1 MPSAEL
7 SRMDSPPKL
16 TGETLIVHHIPL
28 VHCQVPDRQ
37 CCGGGG
43 AGNGSSRTNPF
54 CPPELGHPD
63 RDLTQADSLLYSRVL
78 PASGS
83 AVGPGD
89 GPKSRIR
96 DGRGPGV
103 PKRHNPFLMKEG
115 EPEEPYGDCDS
126 STQQSFHLHGSRQPP
141 FQLATL
147 DPGTGKTWGAT
158 NSRAGVVEGQEQ
170 EPLSSSSEA
179 QKCSHGYHCPPEQ
192 EAETMEL
199 DEGGGPGANDTSGFS
214 FDQEW
219 KLSLDESPRNPGV
232 RACGCS
238 GSGSRHCRCSS
249 TSSQSEVADQSMGYV
264 SDSSCNSSD
273 GVLVTFSALYNK
285 MHGHSRA
292 NLNSAPLSCSDS
304 SFCSHSDPGAFY
316 LDLHSSPAESKMSC
330 ESHHPDSGG
339 GDEGCGCPHASSP
352 ELDANCNSYRPHCEP
367 CPAAADLTACFQ
379 SQARLVVATQNYYKL
394 VTCDLSSQ
402 SSPSPAG
409 SSITSC
415 SEEHTKGSPGPVSG
429 QPTEYY
435 LFQKPETHTEEQKA
449 KSSPTEVGPGA
460 GPDVIEGQVYVN
472 VSPPILSSGR
482 QRSRSYDRSLE
493 RSPPNRLG
501 SLERMLSCPV
511 RLSEGPSSL
520 AGPGSPPRRVTSFAE
535 LAKGRKKVGGSGS
548 PPLRLSTGDSSLEF
562 SPIPESQRDGTGPL
576 DEGARCSHSL
586 PSLPLGLC
594 LDPSSLEAQAE
605 QGNRD
610 GLQQGHQSNEVK
622 PTSFGAAGQALALL
636 MEPSSPF
643 SAVPASSH
651 AQRDIR
657 ARADGG
663 SAENRPVLRYSKEQ
677 RPTTLPIQPFVF
689 QHHFPKQL
697 PKTRALHSLSQLYS
711 LSGSSRSQA
720 PVLLAPTSQGSVL
733 APSAQAAA
741 PAPRTVDGAASLS
754 EESTRK
760 AALDPDTS
768 RPSPL
773 GSYSPIRSSGPFGTS
788 TDSSSASGSPPEHA
802 VDGPPPRSRSCPAAA
817 NLIPVRQALMPG
829 PAPQLEA
836 PERLPPESSPLLS
849 EYRLHGAGNLSHLGP
864 TGPSLSRAESLAR
877 GGGEGNITFR
887 LTNHLSPQALKWRE
901 YRRKNPLGPPGLGGS
916 LDRRPQETR
925 LARRNPLFEFPG
937 SLSAAGHLQ
946 CRLNGQAAK
955 QLPLN
960 HADFFSD
967 PFSLAEKPPA
977 EFCLSPDGNTEAVSI
992 DLLQKKGL
1000 VKDVNTAVDL
1010 IVAHFGTSRDP
1021 GVKAKLGNSS
1031 VSPNVGHLVLKYLCP
1046 AVQAV
1051 LGDGLKAFVLDVI
1064 IGQRKNMPW
1073 SVVEASTQ
1081 LGPSTKILHGLYNK
1095 VSQFPELTSHTMRF
1109 NAFILGLLNIRSLE
1123 FWFNHLYNHEGKY
1136 CPIPCKM
1143 PITPKLWALTTAG
1156 LWGWGGVLQSL
1167 LCSGVYA
1174 SPIFLKSRSV
1184 SGCLPPSFPLL
1195 TDIIQAHYQPWGF
1208 LSAAH
1213 TVCPGLFEELL
1224 LLLQPL
1230 ALLPFNLDLLFQH
1243 RLLQNGRQQQQQKEL
1258 LRVSQGLLLSAHSTL
1273 QLARAREQESHGG
1286 TDGAAP
1292 GERVKGVGAPAGGEE
1307 EEKVAATIAEVQAGA
1322 GQGEKVAA
1330 ATIAEVQA
1338 GAGQGGRARSG
1349 QAGWWYQLM
1358 QSSQVYIDGSG
1369 EGSRFPR
1376 TSEKKKVPGGSQ
1388 APPPRE
1394 GVVEGAEACP
1404 TAEEAPSRERGWPFW
1419 MGSPPDSVLAELRRS
1434 REREG
1439 PVAPQGGNEE
1449 GTQQESTTGGIKW
1462 GHLFGSRKT
1471 QREARPLNRLP
1482 SDWLSLDKSVFQL
1495 VAQTVAA
1502 RRESELRE
1510 GPEETPAL
1518 ELPSNLPCEV
1528 QALCHHLATGPGQL
1542 SFCKGDVLQ
1551 VLGSAG
1557 GDWLRCG
1564 RGSDTGLVPLA
1575 YVTPAPTPTFT
1586 PRGTQD

>member
-43 AGNGSSRTNPF
+43 AGNGSTRTNPF

-78 PASGS
+78 PASGG

-89 GPKSRIR
+89 GPKSRSR

-115 EPEEPYGDCDS
+115 EPEDPYGDCDS
-126 STQQSFHLHGSRQPP
+126 STQQSFHLHGGGQPP
-141 FQLATL
+141 FQLAPL
-147 DPGTGKTWGAT
+147 GPRTGKPWGAT

-170 EPLSSSSEA
+170 EPVSSSEA
-179 QKCSHGYHCPPEQ
+179 QKCSHGHHCPPDL

-199 DEGGGPGANDTSGFS
+199 DEGGGPGASDNSGFS

-219 KLSLDESPRNPGV
+219 KLSLDESPRNPGA

-316 LDLHSSPAESKMSC
+316 LDLHPSPAESKMSC

-415 SEEHTKGSPGPVSG
+415 SEEHTKSSPGPVSG

-435 LFQKPETHTEEQKA
+435 LFQKPEAQTEEQKA
-449 KSSPTEVGPGA
+449 KSSPAEVGSGT
-460 GPDVIEGQVYVN
+460 GPDLIEGQVYVN
-472 VSPPILSSGR
+472 VSPPNLSSGR

-535 LAKGRKKVGGSGS
+535 LAKGRKRGGGSGS

-562 SPIPESQRDGTGPL
+562 SPIPEAHRDGAGPL

-594 LDPSSLEAQAE
+594 LDPSSLEAQAD
-605 QGNRD
+605 QGCRD
-610 GLQQGHQSNEVK
+610 GLQQGPQSSELQ
-622 PTSFGAAGQALALL
+622 PTSYGATGQAPLALL

-643 SAVPASSH
+643 PGIPASSH

-663 SAENRPVLRYSKEQ
+663 SAENRPILRYSKEQ

-697 PKTRALHSLSQLYS
+697 PKARALHSLSQLYS
-711 LSGSSRSQA
+711 LSGSNRSQP
-720 PVLLAPTSQGSVL
+720 PVLLASTSQGSAL
-733 APSAQAAA
+733 APSTQPPA
-741 PAPRTVDGAASLS
+741 PAPRTVDGAASLP

-760 AALDPDTS
+760 AAPDPDTS

-773 GSYSPIRSSGPFGTS
+773 GSYSPIRSSGPFGPS
-788 TDSSSASGSPPEHA
+788 TDSSSASCSPPEHT
-802 VDGPPPRSRSCPAAA
+802 VDGPPPRSRSCPATA

-829 PAPQLEA
+829 PAHQLEA
-836 PERLPPESSPLLS
+836 TERLPPEPSPLLS

-877 GGGEGNITFR
+877 GGGEGNIASR
-887 LTNHLSPQALKWRE
+887 LSNANHLSPQALKWRE

-925 LARRNPLFEFPG
+925 LARRNPIFEFPG
-937 SLSAAGHLQ
+937 PLSAAGHLH
-946 CRLNGQAAK
+946 CRLNGQAVK

-960 HADFFSD
+960 HTDFLSD

-1123 FWFNHLYNHEGKY
+1123 FWFNHLYNHE
-1136 CPIPCKM
+1136 
-1143 PITPKLWALTTAG
+1143 
-1156 LWGWGGVLQSL
+1156 
-1167 LCSGVYA
+1167 
-1174 SPIFLKSRSV
+1174 
-1184 SGCLPPSFPLL
+1184 
-1195 TDIIQAHYQPWGF
+1195 DIIQAHYQPWGF

-1273 QLARAREQESHGG
+1273 QLARSREQEGHGG

-1307 EEKVAATIAEVQAGA
+1307 EEKVVATIAEAQAG
-1322 GQGEKVAA
+1322 
-1330 ATIAEVQA
+1330 T
-1338 GAGQGGRARSG
+1338 GQGGRARSG

-1376 TSEKKKVPGGSQ
+1376 SGEKKKGAGGSQ

-1404 TAEEAPSRERGWPFW
+1404 TAEEAPSRDRGWPFW

-1439 PVAPQGGNEE
+1439 PVAPQGGSEE
-1449 GTQQESTTGGIKW
+1449 GTQESTTGGIKW

-1495 VAQTVAA
+1495 VAQTVGA
-1502 RRESELRE
+1502 RRESESRE
-1510 GPEETPAL
+1510 SPEEPPAL
-1518 ELPSNLPCEV
+1518 DLPPNLPCEV

-1542 SFCKGDVLQ
+1542 SFCKGDILR
-1551 VLGSAG
+1551 VLGPAG

-1564 RGSDTGLVPLA
+1564 RGSDTGLVPVA
-1575 YVTPAPTPTFT
+1575 YVTPTPTPTPT

>member
-78 PASGS
+78 PASGG
-83 AVGPGD
+83 AVGPED
-89 GPKSRIR
+89 SSKSRGR

-103 PKRHNPFLMKEG
+103 PKRHNPFLMKDG
-115 EPEEPYGDCDS
+115 EPEDPYGDGDS

-141 FQLATL
+141 FQLAPL
-147 DPGTGKTWGAT
+147 GPGTRKPWGAT

-170 EPLSSSSEA
+170 EPLSSSEA
-179 QKCSHGYHCPPEQ
+179 QKYSHGPHCPSEL

-199 DEGGGPGANDTSGFS
+199 DEGGGPSASDTSGFS
-214 FDQEW
+214 FDQDW

-232 RACGCS
+232 RTCGCS

-316 LDLHSSPAESKMSC
+316 LDLHPSPAESKMSC

-415 SEEHTKGSPGPVSG
+415 SEEHTKGSPGPISG
-429 QPTEYY
+429 QPSEYY
-435 LFQKPETHTEEQKA
+435 LFQKPETQTEEQKV
-449 KSSPTEVGPGA
+449 KSSPAEVGSGT
-460 GPDVIEGQVYVN
+460 GSDLIEGQVYIN
-472 VSPPILSSGR
+472 VSPPNLNSGR

-535 LAKGRKKVGGSGS
+535 LAKGRKRGGGSGS

-562 SPIPESQRDGTGPL
+562 SPIPETHRDGADPL

-594 LDPSSLEAQAE
+594 LEPSCLETQAD
-605 QGNRD
+605 QGRRD
-610 GLQQGHQSNEVK
+610 GLQQDPKSRELQ
-622 PTSFGAAGQALALL
+622 PTSFGAAGQAPLALL

-643 SAVPASSH
+643 PLIPASSH
-651 AQRDIR
+651 VQRDIR

-663 SAENRPVLRYSKEQ
+663 STENRPILRYSKEQ

-697 PKTRALHSLSQLYS
+697 PKARALHSLSQLYS
-711 LSGSSRSQA
+711 LSSNNRSQP
-720 PVLLAPTSQGSVL
+720 PVLLASTAL
-733 APSAQAAA
+733 APSAQPPAPA
-741 PAPRTVDGAASLS
+741 PAPRTVDGAASLP

-760 AALDPDTS
+760 AAPDPDTS

-773 GSYSPIRSSGPFGTS
+773 GSYSPIRSSGPFGPS
-788 TDSSSASGSPPEHA
+788 TDSSSASCSPPEHT
-802 VDGPPPRSRSCPAAA
+802 VDGPPPRSHSCPSAT
-817 NLIPVRQALMPG
+817 NLLSVRQTLMPG
-829 PAPQLEA
+829 PAHQLEA
-836 PERLPPESSPLLS
+836 LERLPPEPSPLLS

-864 TGPSLSRAESLAR
+864 TGPSLSRAESLAW
-877 GGGEGNITFR
+877 GGA
-887 LTNHLSPQALKWRE
+887 NHLSPQALKWRE

-916 LDRRPQETR
+916 LDRRPQDTR
-925 LARRNPLFEFPG
+925 LSRRNPIFEFPG
-937 SLSAAGHLQ
+937 PLSAAGQLH
-946 CRLNGQAAK
+946 CRLNGQAVK

-960 HADFFSD
+960 HTDFSD
-967 PFSLAEKPPA
+967 PFSLTEKPPA

-1081 LGPSTKILHGLYNK
+1081 LGPSTKVLHGLYNK
-1095 VSQFPELTSHTMRF
+1095 VSQFPELTSNTMRF

-1123 FWFNHLYNHEGKY
+1123 FWFNHLYNHE
-1136 CPIPCKM
+1136 
-1143 PITPKLWALTTAG
+1143 
-1156 LWGWGGVLQSL
+1156 
-1167 LCSGVYA
+1167 
-1174 SPIFLKSRSV
+1174 
-1184 SGCLPPSFPLL
+1184 
-1195 TDIIQAHYQPWGF
+1195 DIIQAHYQPWGF

-1213 TVCPGLFEELL
+1213 NVCPALFEELL

-1230 ALLPFNLDLLFQH
+1230 ALLPFNLDLLFQY

-1273 QLARAREQESHGG
+1273 QLARAREQEGPGSS
-1286 TDGAAP
+1286 DGAP

-1307 EEKVAATIAEVQAGA
+1307 EEKLVATIAEVQAGP
-1322 GQGEKVAA
+1322 GQS
-1330 ATIAEVQA
+1330 
-1338 GAGQGGRARSG
+1338 GRARSG

-1369 EGSRFPR
+1369 EGFRFPR
-1376 TSEKKKVPGGSQ
+1376 NNEKKKGAGGSQ
-1388 APPPRE
+1388 VPPPRE
-1394 GVVEGAEACP
+1394 GVVEGAEACA

-1439 PVAPQGGNEE
+1439 LIAPQGGSEE
-1449 GTQQESTTGGIKW
+1449 GTQESTTGGIKW
-1462 GHLFGSRKT
+1462 GHLFGSRRT

-1495 VAQTVAA
+1495 VAQTVGA
-1502 RRESELRE
+1502 RRESRE
-1510 GPEETPAL
+1510 GPEEPPATVL
-1518 ELPSNLPCEV
+1518 SPNLPCEV

-1542 SFCKGDVLQ
+1542 SFCKGDILR
-1551 VLGSAG
+1551 VLGPAG

-1575 YVTPAPTPTFT
+1575 YVTPTPTPTPT